1 MDYRK
6 EISKLLLEL
15 EIGMEPDEIIKSLE
29 TPPNKEMGDFAF
41 PCFRLSKQ
49 LKKSPVEIAKDFE
62 SKIESPLFSKIVAT
76 GPYLNFFVDEIKFN
90 ESVLRR
96 IFSEKQNYG
105 SSKIGQGKNIVID
118 YSSTNIAKPFHIGHI
133 RSTVI
138 GDALK
143 KMYRFFGYNVIAVN
157 YLGDYGTQFGV
168 LLSAFSKWGSKEEI
182 NKDPIRELLKLYVRY
197 TKEAEDNPEM
207 MDEARDWFKK
217 LEDGDEFSTNTWKWF
232 KEISLKEFER
242 VYDLLDINFDSYN
255 GEFYHSKFVGDVIA
269 ELNEKNLLK
278 DSEGAK
284 VIDMGED
291 NPPAI
296 MIKNNGSSTYITRD
310 VATALYRKKHY
321 NFDKN
326 IYVVATQQNLHFE
339 TLNKILD
346 KMGYDW
352 SKDCIHVPF
361 GMVSLKDGALATR
374 KGNVVFLE
382 DVLNKAI
389 EKTEEIIEERNPNL
403 ENKEEVAKEI
413 GIGAVKFQ
421 ELFNTRIKDYVFD
434 WDQLLNFEG
443 ETGPYVQYSHARA
456 NSILERFDQEITDDI
471 DYSLLD
477 TSYEIDLIKHLY
489 NLPNTLNQALDRL
502 EPSIITRYVTEIAQ
516 LFNSFYNNVN
526 IMNSNE
532 QEKKARLLLVYVTK
546 ITIANLLAL
555 LGIKA
560 PNKM

>member
-49 LKKSPVEIAKDFE
+49 LRKSPVEIAKDFE
-62 SKIESPLFSKIVAT
+62 TKIESPLFSKIVAT

-105 SSKIGQGKNIVID
+105 SSKIGEGKNIVID

>member
-49 LKKSPVEIAKDFE
+49 LRKSPVKIAKDFE
-62 SKIESPLFSKIVAT
+62 TKIESPLFSKIVAT

-105 SSKIGQGKNIVID
+105 SSKIGEGKNIVID

-217 LEDGDEFSTNTWKWF
+217 LEDGDEFSTNTWQWF

-339 TLNKILD
+339 TLNKILA

-471 DYSLLD
+471 DYSLLN